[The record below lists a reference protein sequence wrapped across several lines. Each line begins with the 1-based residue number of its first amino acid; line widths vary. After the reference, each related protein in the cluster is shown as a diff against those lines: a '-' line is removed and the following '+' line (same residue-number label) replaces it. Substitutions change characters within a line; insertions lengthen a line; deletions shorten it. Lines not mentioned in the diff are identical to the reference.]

1 MTTATKG
8 KHLLSIADLSI
19 EEVEALIRRAVDL
32 KGGPS
37 PQVMAGKSAALLFEK
52 PSLRTKVSFDVA
64 VHQLGWASHLYLGR
78 DEVGMG
84 VREPVSDTARI
95 LSRYVDVIIVRTFAQ
110 STLETLAQYSSVP
123 VINALSDDE
132 HPCQALADLLTV
144 YEKKGGLKGT
154 TIAYIGDGNNVAVS
168 LALAAVSV
176 GANFTIAAPP
186 GYHMPD
192 AAMDEVI
199 SRGRVTG
206 VRITLT
212 ESPQDAVRG
221 ADVVYTDVWT
231 SMGQEEET
239 ERRREAFKGYRV
251 DPELLALAGDGALF
265 MHPLPAHPGEEIS
278 EGLLEHPQSVVFDQA
293 ENRLH
298 AQKAVLLEILA

>member
-52 PSLRTKVSFDVA
+52 PSLRTKVSFDIA
-64 VHQLGWASHLYLGR
+64 VHQLGGHPLYLGK

-192 AAMDEVI
+192 AVMDEVI

-206 VRITLT
+206 VRVTLT

-298 AQKAVLLEILA
+298 AQKAALLEILA

>member
-52 PSLRTKVSFDVA
+52 PSLRTKVSFDIA
-64 VHQLGWASHLYLGR
+64 VHQLGGHPLYLGK

-154 TIAYIGDGNNVAVS
+154 TFAYIGDGNNVAVS
-168 LALAAVSV
+168 LALAVVSV

-199 SRGRVTG
+199 RRGRVTG
-206 VRITLT
+206 VRVTLT

-239 ERRREAFKGYRV
+239 ERRREAFKGYSV

>member
-37 PQVMAGKSAALLFEK
+37 PQVMAGKAAALLFEK
-52 PSLRTKVSFDVA
+52 PSLRTKVSFDIA
-64 VHQLGWASHLYLGR
+64 VHQLGGHPLYLGK

-176 GANFTIAAPP
+176 GANFTIAVPP

-192 AAMDEVI
+192 TAMEEVI
-199 SRGRVTG
+199 RRGRVTG
-206 VRITLT
+206 VRVTLT

-298 AQKAVLLEILA
+298 AQKAALLEILA

>member
-52 PSLRTKVSFDVA
+52 PSLRTKVSFDIA
-64 VHQLGWASHLYLGR
+64 VHQLGGHPLYLGK
-78 DEVGMG
+78 DEVGIG

-168 LALAAVSV
+168 LALAVVSV

-199 SRGRVTG
+199 RRGRVTG
-206 VRITLT
+206 VRVTLT

-239 ERRREAFKGYRV
+239 ERRREAFKGYSV